1 MSATTRLRAKA
12 RRAMS
17 APVALV
23 ALALAL
29 ALAACQPD
37 DGAGSAGAPG
47 EDQGP
52 EIEAAAGDLPTDV
65 RSVPEPLPG
74 GEPGDL
80 VALAARSTPEV
91 PADARAWDVLYL
103 SEGID
108 GRPTAVSGVVYAPAG
123 TAPGE
128 GRPVVSWGHG
138 TVGLADDC
146 APSRVGV
153 LVPGLARL
161 LDAGHVVVATDY
173 EGLGTP
179 GPHPYLVGVSA
190 GRSVLDAARA
200 AGRIEGAGAGHRVV
214 VAGHSQG
221 GHAALFAG
229 QLASGY
235 APELEL
241 LGVVGSAPAAELS
254 TLLRSAVPI
263 TPAFGLMASAVY
275 AYGSV
280 YDDLHLADALT
291 PAALERIEVVEQRCL
306 EGVTDAFSDQA
317 PSAWL
322 VANPVDLDAWERRI
336 EENEPGSAAVSA
348 PVLVVQ
354 GANDFIVLG
363 SSTRTAIERLCAG
376 GNTVDYREYP
386 GAVHGDIL
394 ARAGPEV
401 LAWVAERVAGGD
413 ARSTCGG

>member
-1 MSATTRLRAKA
+1 MSGTTRPRAKA
-12 RRAMS
+12 RRAL
-17 APVALV
+17 AALVALV
-23 ALALAL
+23 ALALA
-29 ALAACQPD
+29 ACQADDD
-37 DGAGSAGAPG
+37 DGGGFVAPPGSGS
-47 EDQGP
+47 EP
-52 EIEAAAGDLPTDV
+52 ELEAAVGDLPTDV
-65 RSVPEPLPG
+65 RSVPDPLPG
-74 GEPGDL
+74 GAPGDL
-80 VALAARSTPEV
+80 VALAERSTPEV
-91 PADARAWDVLYL
+91 PAGARAWDVLHL
-103 SEGID
+103 SEGVD
-108 GRPTAVSGVVYAPAG
+108 GRPTAVSGVVYAPGG
-123 TAPGE
+123 TARE

-146 APSRVGV
+146 APSRAGV
-153 LVPGLARL
+153 LVPGLAEL
-161 LDAGHVVVATDY
+161 LDAGYVVAATDY

-190 GRSVLDAARA
+190 GRSLLDAARA
-200 AGRIEGAGAGHRVV
+200 AGRIEDAGAGDRVV

-235 APELEL
+235 APELDL

-263 TPAFGLMASAVY
+263 TPAFGLVASAVY

-280 YDDLHLADALT
+280 YDDLDLAEALT
-291 PAALERIEVVEQRCL
+291 PAALDRIDVVEQRCL
-306 EGVTDAFSDQA
+306 QGVTEAFSDQA

-322 VANPVDLDAWERRI
+322 VANPVDLEAWERRI
-336 EENEPGSAAVSA
+336 EENEPGSAAMSA

-354 GANDFIVLG
+354 GTNDFIVLA
-363 SSTRTAIERLCAG
+363 SSTQTAIERMCAG

-386 GAVHGDIL
+386 RTGHADIL
-394 ARAGPEV
+394 VQSGPDV

-413 ARSTCGG
+413 ARSTCGA